1 MKTALVIDDNKPLAD
16 SLCQFLELLDVQATP
31 AYSPRGMYLLLKEQT
46 PDIVFLDIN
55 MPGLSGFEVLGFLKR
70 EWRLKDIP
78 VVFVTSDDTK
88 ETAERA
94 YQDGALTLMVKP
106 VTLEELEEVLRRAK
120 VIE

>member
-1 MKTALVIDDNKPLAD
+1 MKTALVIDDNKSLAD
-16 SLCQFLELLDVQATP
+16 GLCQILELLDVQATP

-70 EWRLKDIP
+70 EWSLKEIP
-78 VVFVTSDDTK
+78 VVFVTSDDQP

-94 YQDGALTLMVKP
+94 QRDGAFTLLVKP
-106 VTLEELEEVLRRAK
+106 VTLEDLEGVLRKARI
-120 VIE
+120 IE

>member
-1 MKTALVIDDNKPLAD
+1 MKTALVIDDNKMLAD
-16 SLCQFLELLDVQATP
+16 SLCQFLDLLDIQATA

-70 EWRLKDIP
+70 EWRLKEIP
-78 VVFVTSDDTK
+78 VVFVTSDDQK
-88 ETAERA
+88 QTAERA
-94 YQDGALTLMVKP
+94 RRDGALALLVKP
-106 VTLEELEEVLRRAK
+106 VSLEDLELVLRQAN